1 MISKELIE
9 ENKEKLLAERK
20 RIKTILDHEDI
31 KDGTGEFPGDYKPK
45 FDDIGTEEGEDASEV
60 ENFGNQ
66 LGVTFELEARL
77 KKIEA
82 ALKRIEDG
90 TYGKCTGGDEIEEAR
105 LRAEPAA
112 ETCIK
117 HAK

>member
-9 ENKEKLLAERK
+9 ENKEKLLDEQK
-20 RIKTILDHEDI
+20 RLLGILNREDI
-31 KDGTGEFPGDYKPK
+31 KDGAGEFPGDFKPK
-45 FDDIGTEEGEDASEV
+45 FDELGNEEAENASEV

-66 LGVTFELEARL
+66 LGVTMDLEARL

-82 ALKRIEDG
+82 ALKRMEDG
-90 TYGKCTGGDEIEEAR
+90 TYGTCTGGDEISEAR

-112 ETCIK
+112 ETCIEHSK
-117 HAK
+117 